1 MTQGANAS
9 FFTLALLLGGCVL
22 PPQQPGPIPAKAGEP
37 EPAAS
42 AVAVPAERPASVPTP
57 PAPTAP
63 QAVLLP
69 PAESAVRDLLAF
81 HDRVRQLPPQ
91 DLAAEMAR
99 LNDEPPGPRATLQL
113 ALLLGQTRSNG
124 DLARALAVLEPL
136 LRSTAPEAT
145 PWQPLARLVAARY
158 AEQRRV
164 EEQVERQ
171 NQQAR
176 ENQRKLEQLNEKL
189 EALKA
194 IERSLTTRPPPA
206 GGGAASAPAVVPPA
220 APAAAPASKGATP

>member
-1 MTQGANAS
+1 MTLGAHAS

-22 PPQQPGPIPAKAGEP
+22 QPLQPGPTPAKAREP
-37 EPAAS
+37 ESAAS
-42 AVAVPAERPASVPTP
+42 AVAAPAERPASAPTP
-57 PAPTAP
+57 AVPAAG
-63 QAVLLP
+63 LP
-69 PAESAVRDLLAF
+69 PPADAAVRDLLTF
-81 HDRVRQLPPQ
+81 HDRVRQLPPP

-99 LNDEPPGPRATLQL
+99 LNDEPPGPRTTLQL

-136 LRSTAPEAT
+136 LRSTAPEVA

-158 AEQRRV
+158 AEQRRL

-206 GGGAASAPAVVPPA
+206 GGGGAASAPPGVPPA
-220 APAAAPASKGATP
+220 APAVAPASKGAVP

>member
-9 FFTLALLLGGCVL
+9 LFTLVLLLGGCVL
-22 PPQQPGPIPAKAGEP
+22 LPPQPGAAPAKAPEP
-37 EPAAS
+37 DPAAS

-57 PAPTAP
+57 PPAA
-63 QAVLLP
+63 LLP

-136 LRSTAPEAT
+136 LRSTAPEAA

-176 ENQRKLEQLNEKL
+176 ENQRKLDQLNEKL

-206 GGGAASAPAVVPPA
+206 GGGAASAPVVVPPA
-220 APAAAPASKGATP
+220 APAAAPASSKGAVP